1 MTVKIDGKNAVK
13 KSNMLY
19 RGAGMVSANN
29 SSRLLLDYKLKSPES
44 YKELLECIFSAEGLG
59 VAHLKLEMG
68 SDINSSSGTEPC
80 TMRRE
85 DEDADVTRGAG
96 FQLAA
101 DAKKIDPDLTLDM
114 LWWSEPLWVTKSAD
128 VYDARYKWYKNTLD
142 AAYNTYGL
150 VFDYV
155 SAVRNERDIDT
166 EWIKYLSRRLK
177 AETDCPYDYSAIKIS
192 AADEVCT
199 WYLADC
205 MLDDKELLQAVDVVG
220 SHYTSRS
227 TENAQKLAAEYGKK
241 LWFSEASSVVSGSD
255 NSYKYDKTG
264 SGLAEINGFLDI
276 ANRFTAM
283 YPQGKMTLCEYQPVV
298 AAYYEGVT
306 YGYKQ
311 LITACEPWSGYYRLE
326 SGYYMALHF
335 SRFIRKGWNFV
346 DNACYCDGKPGGD
359 GHAIT
364 DVVYSYMTAVSP
376 DGSDHTFVAVNTTD
390 KPIEYTLDMENLISA
405 SKKLY
410 CWESR
415 GADSGD
421 FDENYFSIR
430 ECIEPQKTETGF
442 LAKVTVKPFSMLT
455 VSTVQINERSCAD
468 HFPTRESKLLELP
481 YRDDLSHNRVEP
493 LYTTDQGGAFE
504 IVHNGSENV
513 ITQMITPDIKAE
525 EWGCTPSPTTN
536 FGDDRWFNYSASANV
551 RFDKNAEKSRCYCG
565 IGVRYILAAKG
576 ESGYWLKM
584 YANGDWSLMRNSEA
598 VLSGK
603 TMIVTDLATLKIS
616 AVDDTVKCFANGDML
631 CEYKEKSAVLCAGR
645 AALYS
650 SYHVN
655 SFSELLIEPC
665 GEEYFIRRLD
675 QLDSMFSYNDKWQHT
690 TISGFSNYKRTF
702 STGGAGAVMQF
713 SFSGSGFALTGEN
726 ESPAKVSISIDN
738 EDSYI
743 NTFASGAREITL
755 FRSGLENTSH
765 DVSITVIEG
774 SLTVDSIEI
783 K

>member
-85 DEDADVTRGAG
+85 DEEADVTKGAG

-101 DAKKIDPDLTLDM
+101 DAKKINPDLTLDM

-166 EWIKYLSRRLK
+166 EWVKYLSRRLK

-227 TENAQKLAAEYGKK
+227 TENAQKLAAEYGKE

-335 SRFIRKGWNFV
+335 SRFIRKGWSFV

-364 DVVYSYMTAVSP
+364 DAVYSYMTAVSP

-390 KPIEYTLDMENLISA
+390 KPIEYALDMENLTSA

-415 GADSGD
+415 GADNGD
-421 FDENYFSIR
+421 FDENYFRLR

-442 LAKVTVKPFSMLT
+442 SAKVTVKPFSMLT

-468 HFPTRESKLLELP
+468 HFPARESKLLELP

-525 EWGCTPSPTTN
+525 EWGGTPAPTTN
-536 FGDDRWFNYSASANV
+536 FGDDRWFNYSVSANV
-551 RFDKNAEKSRCYCG
+551 RFDKNAEKQKSFQ
-565 IGVRYILAAKG
+565 ILP
-576 ESGYWLKM
+576 
-584 YANGDWSLMRNSEA
+584 
-598 VLSGK
+598 
-603 TMIVTDLATLKIS
+603 
-616 AVDDTVKCFANGDML
+616 
-631 CEYKEKSAVLCAGR
+631 
-645 AALYS
+645 
-650 SYHVN
+650 H
-655 SFSELLIEPC
+655 
-665 GEEYFIRRLD
+665 
-675 QLDSMFSYNDKWQHT
+675 
-690 TISGFSNYKRTF
+690 
-702 STGGAGAVMQF
+702 
-713 SFSGSGFALTGEN
+713 
-726 ESPAKVSISIDN
+726 
-738 EDSYI
+738 
-743 NTFASGAREITL
+743 
-755 FRSGLENTSH
+755 
-765 DVSITVIEG
+765 
-774 SLTVDSIEI
+774 
-783 K
+783 